1 VSYKWQWSEIE
12 VECTASRCSVEGD
25 GSRSMYCMIERQIP
39 AAYAMSAVRDR
50 HFYPKFS
57 IDLVQHLRIKVG
69 FFGCLDLLAEKSMA
83 Q

>member
-1 VSYKWQWSEIE
+1 V
-12 VECTASRCSVEGD
+12 
-25 GSRSMYCMIERQIP
+25 YCIIERQIP